1 MRILV
6 GLVMVLGLG
15 AAEGRRDVDVARR
28 PGGLPYQKRIA
39 GLLRTEAGQSARWGI
54 LARSLK
60 TGRTVFALNADDH
73 MAPASNTKLF
83 STALALER
91 LGPEYRFVT
100 TVRADRAIDG
110 DGVLVGD
117 LRLVGGGDPTLSG
130 RAYPYQK
137 EKEGGDPIE
146 PVVALAEQLA
156 ARGLKEV
163 RGSVVGDDR
172 RYVYQPFPEG
182 WTLGDALWEYGAPVS
197 ALTFNDNAFTVRV
210 QAGEVGDLARVFLN
224 PPSVPF
230 VVDNRVMTVGEKRG
244 KLEVDRTAGSRQLRL
259 SGTVGS
265 GGARQL
271 LAVDDPAL
279 YAAAVF
285 HDVLTRRGVRIT
297 GEPGAR
303 HRYRADEPFDAEYG
317 VELARRESLPLTE
330 VARVVN
336 KVSQNLHAEL
346 LLREVGLARQTEGT
360 REAGLREL
368 DVFLKEVGVEEKEY
382 HFEDGSGL
390 SRRGIV
396 SPAAIVKLLTYM
408 DSRPYGAEWDKMLPF
423 GGEDG
428 TLRSRFEKAEAARVI
443 HAKTGTLGT
452 VSALSGYV
460 TTKRGV
466 RLVFSVIANN
476 YTAPGPEVRK
486 VIDRIGLAL
495 AAWEGQ

>member
-1 MRILV
+1 MRIWF
-6 GLVMVLGLG
+6 GLVLAVVAL
-15 AAEGRRDVDVARR
+15 AADVKRDVDVARR
-28 PGGLPYQKRIA
+28 PRGLPFQKRIA
-39 GLLRTEAGQSARWGI
+39 ALLRTEAGQSARWGI
-54 LARSLK
+54 LVRSLK

-73 MAPASNTKLF
+73 MTPASNTKLF
-83 STALALER
+83 STSLALER
-91 LGPEYRFVT
+91 LGPDYRFVT

-137 EKEGGDPIE
+137 ESEGGDPIE
-146 PVVALAEQLA
+146 PIVALAEQLT
-156 ARGLKEV
+156 ARGLREV
-163 RGSVVGDDR
+163 RGSVIGDDR

-182 WTLGDALWEYGAPVS
+182 WTVDDSLWEYGAPVS
-197 ALTFNDNAFTVRV
+197 ALPFNDNAFTVRV
-210 QAGEVGDLARVFLN
+210 EPGEVGDLARVFLN
-224 PPSVPF
+224 PPSLPF
-230 VVDNRVMTVGEKRG
+230 VIDNRVMTVTEKRG
-244 KLEVDRTAGSRQLRL
+244 KLEVDRTPGSRQLRL
-259 SGTVGS
+259 NGTVGS

-297 GEPGAR
+297 GEPGAL
-303 HRYRADEPFDAEYG
+303 HRYRADEPFDEGYG
-317 VELARRESLPLTE
+317 IELARRESLPLTE

-346 LLREVGLARQTEGT
+346 LLREVGRVKQNEGT
-360 REAGLREL
+360 REAGLKEL
-368 DVFLKEVGVEEKEY
+368 GVFLKEVGVEEKEY
-382 HFEDGSGL
+382 HLEDGSGL

-396 SPAAIVKLLTYM
+396 SPTAIVKLLTYM
-408 DSRPYGAEWDKMLPF
+408 HSRSYGADWDSMLPF

-428 TLRSRFEKAEAARVI
+428 TLRSRFDKAEAARVI

-466 RLVFSVIANN
+466 RLAFSVIANN

-495 AAWEGQ
+495 TAWEGQ